1 MEFNFF
7 RNAFFAAP
15 MARMAKEMG
24 KCWREETA
32 ENRKRKAS
40 KQPGPYIFHENFDRS
55 DFFRNFADENIYS
68 C

>member
-1 MEFNFF
+1 
-7 RNAFFAAP
+7 